1 MGHLATLRSDE
12 EYRLLQQRLDRTPTG
27 APDSPTFRRI
37 LHLLFTPEEA
47 RIARDIPQF
56 ISLVGL
62 ADRLDLP
69 LDELGEWITT
79 MARKGL
85 VVDFEHD
92 GERYVVL
99 APVVIG
105 FYEFTFMRTRDDAP
119 MEELAHLFEH
129 YFGEGALP
137 HAIWQ
142 ANTQVGRSLVRE
154 ESLPEEPTVE
164 VLDWERTSE
173 IIRSASSVAVSLC
186 PCRHHAR
193 LAGRGCDA
201 PLRTCLTLGG
211 AAEALVRAGIAEPI
225 TNDEAMSIV
234 TECKAAGLA
243 QTADNVQSD
252 VSYICNCCGCCC
264 QMMTAIKRFGIPHGI
279 VSSNWIATIDH
290 ERCRGCGR
298 CVKAC
303 PVEAIHL
310 ELTHGKGLR
319 RNWAVIDAERCLGCG
334 VCHSVCRY
342 DAHAMDPRPERVR
355 VPATTFDRMVTMAV
369 ERGKLGDLLYD
380 QGRGWGAHTLAR
392 VLHVL
397 EQTPPARA
405 LVAIE
410 PLRSAFLNAMLA
422 GAHRQTDTVPS

>member
-1 MGHLATLRSDE
+1 MH
-12 EYRLLQQRLDRTPTG
+12 
-27 APDSPTFRRI
+27 
-37 LHLLFTPEEA
+37 
-47 RIARDIPQF
+47 
-56 ISLVGL
+56 
-62 ADRLDLP
+62 
-69 LDELGEWITT
+69 
-79 MARKGL
+79 
-85 VVDFEHD
+85 
-92 GERYVVL
+92 
-99 APVVIG
+99 
-105 FYEFTFMRTRDDAP
+105 
-119 MEELAHLFEH
+119 
-129 YFGEGALP
+129 
-137 HAIWQ
+137 
-142 ANTQVGRSLVRE
+142 
-154 ESLPEEPTVE
+154 
-164 VLDWERTSE
+164 
-173 IIRSASSVAVSLC
+173 
-186 PCRHHAR
+186 
-193 LAGRGCDA
+193 
-201 PLRTCLTLGG
+201 
-211 AAEALVRAGIAEPI
+211 
-225 TNDEAMSIV
+225 IV

-243 QTADNVQSD
+243 QTADNVQND

-422 GAHRQTDTVPS
+422 GAHRQTDSVPS